1 MQAAPIKE
9 LKSALADQNPLQLKA
24 IILRLARFK
33 KENKELLTYLLFA
46 SQDEEG
52 YIKQIQEEVSEQF
65 EQITSSSWYII
76 KKQVRK
82 TLRQTKTAIRYSGK
96 KETEVELLLHFIKEL
111 KTRHPS
117 YRRISVLRNLFQRQV
132 NRIEKVID
140 GLHEDLRYDYGLELE
155 QVLGE

>member
-52 YIKQIQEEVSEQF
+52 YIKQIQEEISEQF

>member
-82 TLRQTKTAIRYSGK
+82 TLRQDQNSNPLFRK
-96 KETEVELLLHFIKEL
+96 KGNGGGAFAAFYQGAQDSASFLPPDFGVAQFI
-111 KTRHPS
+111 S
-117 YRRISVLRNLFQRQV
+117 AA
-132 NRIEKVID
+132 
-140 GLHEDLRYDYGLELE
+140 
-155 QVLGE
+155 GESD